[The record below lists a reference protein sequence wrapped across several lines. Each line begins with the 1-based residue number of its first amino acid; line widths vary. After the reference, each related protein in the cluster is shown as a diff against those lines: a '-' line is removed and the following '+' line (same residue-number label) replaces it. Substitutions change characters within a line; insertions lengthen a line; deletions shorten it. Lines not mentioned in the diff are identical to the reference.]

1 MLSSEDVDLEQ
12 RDTNSSFV
20 LFRYPQS
27 AEFYVGFPQGAH
39 KTFLS
44 LAEMK
49 GERGFLIAP
58 FTPTRENP
66 FILLD
71 TSVLSA
77 VSLPSQWA
85 ETLSRNATVD
95 NGDSSYRQAFGAIQ
109 RELSEHSYKK
119 IVLARIEEVEVGE
132 YSLSNLYH
140 LFLKACLLYPHSY
153 IASWYTPLTGFW
165 ITATPELLLSRQNS
179 DCHTMALAGTA
190 LARDKKYSDVN
201 NWSEKNRKEHQCVT
215 DFIEEQLK
223 PYAVCLQK
231 SKTYPAEYGNL
242 VHLRTDFKFQL
253 APSYSALDVINQLHP
268 TPAICGYPTG
278 EIRNILLQHEQIN
291 RKYYA
296 GFSGLLGN
304 ENARFYVTLRCMNIT
319 NNHATLYAG
328 GGVLAESKEK
338 EEWEET
344 ERKLNTMREL
354 FEK

>member
-12 RDTNSSFV
+12 GGKNSSFV

-27 AEFYVGFPQGAH
+27 AEFYVGFPKSCPKA
-39 KTFLS
+39 FLN
-44 LAEMK
+44 LAEIK
-49 GERGFLIAP
+49 EKKGFLIAP
-58 FTPTRENP
+58 FSPTRENP
-66 FILLD
+66 YILLD
-71 TSVLSA
+71 AADLSA
-77 VSLPSQWA
+77 VSLPSQWT
-85 ETLSRNATVD
+85 ETLSRGAIVD
-95 NGDSSYRQAFGAIQ
+95 NGEHSYRQAFEAIQ
-109 RELSEHSYKK
+109 KKISEHSYKK
-119 IVLARIEEVEVGE
+119 IVLARKEVVEVGE

-153 IASWYTPLTGFW
+153 IASWYTPHTGFW

-190 LARDKKYSDVN
+190 LAADKTYSDTN

-223 PYAVCLQK
+223 PYSVCIQK
-231 SKTYPAEYGNL
+231 SPTYPAEYGNL

-253 APSYSALDVINQLHP
+253 APSYSALDVIGQLHP
-268 TPAICGYPTG
+268 TPAICGYPTE
-278 EIRNILLQHEQIN
+278 EIRNILLQHEQID

-296 GFSGLLGN
+296 GFTGLL
-304 ENARFYVTLRCMNIT
+304 EDEEAKFYVTLRCMNIT

-328 GGVLAESKEK
+328 GGVLAESIEK